1 MANQQSKTDS
11 VCQNHKDTHIN
22 IFLAGNI
29 TENSDD
35 PGLKHKHDEAYL
47 VTSFNKNISVFLLFE
62 KQYLY
67 NLSIDNKEMACSRQH
82 KNKFFVGTFCDTLF
96 LFIYDA
102 QTKKLVPS
110 SEMRTHESIISL
122 ALLSDDL
129 ILCGQSNGYIDTITC
144 RPSKKKAGEYHLDNV
159 SSKFYSNLGYINCI
173 QVCNSIQSSQMP
185 GTYELALACE

>member
-1 MANQQSKTDS
+1 MN
-11 VCQNHKDTHIN
+11 V
-22 IFLAGNI
+22 FLAGNM
-29 TENSDD
+29 TESSND
-35 PGLKHKHDEAYL
+35 PGARHKQDEVYL

-102 QTKKLVPS
+102 ASKKLVPS

-129 ILCGQSNGYIDTITC
+129 VICGQSNGYIDTISC
-144 RPSKKKAGEYHLDNV
+144 RPSKKKAGEYRLDNV
-159 SSKFYSNLGYINCI
+159 ASKFYNNLGYVNCI
-173 QVCNSIQSSQMP
+173 QVCSSSSVP
-185 GTYELALACE
+185 GSWELALACELGLYFGTVTGIEFELQKDIYC